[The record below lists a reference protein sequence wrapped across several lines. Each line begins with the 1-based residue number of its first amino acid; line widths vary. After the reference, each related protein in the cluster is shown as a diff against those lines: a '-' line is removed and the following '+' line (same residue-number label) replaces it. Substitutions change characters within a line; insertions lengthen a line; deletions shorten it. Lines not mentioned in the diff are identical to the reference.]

1 VNEPITENKP
11 LVKKDFDNFIKKYSN
26 EIKEGYINISRVK
39 SASTIDG
46 NTIEI
51 TTTQVEII
59 RMYKQPVKDKKW
71 LDYVNAQLKK
81 IGFKNRNYS
90 LIHVSAKIK
99 K

>member
-1 VNEPITENKP
+1 MNEPITENKP
-11 LVKKDFDNFIKKYSN
+11 LVKKEFDNFIKKYSN

-39 SASTIDG
+39 SNSTIDG

-59 RMYKQPVKDKKW
+59 RMYKQPIKDKKW
-71 LDYVNAQLKK
+71 LDYINTQLKN